1 MRRNIRFLV
10 CAVLG
15 ALCVVGSSF
24 AARGLLAVRERRL
37 LSEYGVME
45 VRTPASSWE
54 EEQKEDQRA
63 ERRSL
68 KTQQVESALRAWQE
82 SRGEILHEP
91 MAGQLSMEEAF
102 EAGRSWIRSMAAKE
116 CFPSGLLDEQ
126 GRLAEEESLTAVLSM
141 AAEEDEKGAEPW
153 RSYWKVTFANSHVR
167 IALSVN
173 ALTGYAW
180 EAELILYE
188 EKKDL
193 SEAFFRESLTKF
205 LELSGVE
212 NPVSGYARRKN
223 GAVCYLTD
231 TSIYALLE
239 WEREETIY
247 VWSKDGGVRKER
259 PGMRISYRLGTI

>member
-173 ALTGYAW
+173 ALTGCAW

-193 SEAFFRESLTKF
+193 SEAFFQIGRASCRER
-205 LELSGVE
+205 V
-212 NPVSGYARRKN
+212 
-223 GAVCYLTD
+223 
-231 TSIYALLE
+231 
-239 WEREETIY
+239 
-247 VWSKDGGVRKER
+247 
-259 PGMRISYRLGTI
+259 